1 MNQTKIKENTLT
13 RLYRFCKRFIPV
25 ENSFLD
31 QRRQHL
37 TVWYVLIL
45 VLGILSDLLEISGS
59 FDIFYKYTNSIM
71 LVLILLWVACYL
83 AKCTSILRT
92 VSLLSVTTQLFIAI
106 DAVYC
111 VVNPSVPH
119 TQMVILVNIL
129 ILTGNTMFSIATYQG
144 LMVLVNVVI
153 AIVAFFSCM
162 MFSANSDYEQY
173 VVMVLLVFTYIGIL
187 GLHIARISQRLQ
199 DENISIKQEDEEL
212 MHLLKLNKEQ
222 LKLYLQLAKKEY
234 SEDET
239 RLILSQFN
247 ERTQKYIIHNVT
259 KYINAEASTDECIEQ
274 AFPDLTPSERN
285 IAQLILRGCKLSSI
299 CMILNKTE
307 TNVSTQRANI
317 RRKLGLKS
325 TDSLYEALKTRMDG
339 NIYK

>member
-1 MNQTKIKENTLT
+1 M
-13 RLYRFCKRFIPV
+13 
-25 ENSFLD
+25 
-31 QRRQHL
+31 
-37 TVWYVLIL
+37 
-45 VLGILSDLLEISGS
+45 LL
-59 FDIFYKYTNSIM
+59 
-71 LVLILLWVACYL
+71 LILLWVACYL
-83 AKCTSILRT
+83 TKCTSILRT

-111 VVNPSVPH
+111 VVNPLVPH

-222 LKLYLQLAKKEY
+222 LKLYIQLAKKEY
-234 SEDET
+234 SENET

-339 NIYK
+339 KI

>member
-1 MNQTKIKENTLT
+1 
-13 RLYRFCKRFIPV
+13 
-25 ENSFLD
+25 
-31 QRRQHL
+31 
-37 TVWYVLIL
+37 
-45 VLGILSDLLEISGS
+45 
-59 FDIFYKYTNSIM
+59 M

-83 AKCTSILRT
+83 TKRTSILRT

-162 MFSANSDYEQY
+162 MFSANSDYKQY

-187 GLHIARISQRLQ
+187 GLHIARISQWLH
-199 DENISIKQEDEEL
+199 DENISIKQEEEEL

-222 LKLYLQLAKKEY
+222 LKLYIQLAKKEY

-325 TDSLYEALKTRMDG
+325 TDSLYEALKTRMGG
-339 NIYK
+339 NI

>member
-1 MNQTKIKENTLT
+1 MDQTKIKEKPLT
-13 RLYRFCKRFIPV
+13 TKLYGFCKHFIPV
-25 ENSFLD
+25 EKPFLD
-31 QRRQHL
+31 QRRQRL
-37 TVWYVLIL
+37 AMWYVLIL
-45 VLGILSDLLEISGS
+45 VLGILFDLLEISGS

-83 AKCTSILRT
+83 AKRTSIQRT

-111 VVNPSVPH
+111 AVNPSVPH

-129 ILTGNTMFSIATYQG
+129 ILTANTMFSIATYQG
-144 LMVLVNVVI
+144 LMVLVNVAI
-153 AIVAFFSCM
+153 AIVAFFSSM
-162 MFSANSDYEQY
+162 MFSANTDYEQY

-199 DENISIKQEDEEL
+199 DENTSIKQEEKEL
-212 MHLLKLNKEQ
+212 MHLLRLNKEQ
-222 LKLYLQLAKKEY
+222 LKLYIQLAKKEY

-247 ERTQKYIIHNVT
+247 EKTQKYIIDNVT
-259 KYINAEASTDECIEQ
+259 KYINAEASTDERIEQ
-274 AFPDLTPSERN
+274 AFPYLTPSERN

-307 TNVSTQRANI
+307 SNVNTQRANI
-317 RRKLGLKS
+317 RRKLGLNS
-325 TDSLYEALKTRMDG
+325 ADSLYEALKAGMKG
-339 NIYK
+339 KM

>member
-25 ENSFLD
+25 EKSFLD

-71 LVLILLWVACYL
+71 LLLTLLWVACYL

-111 VVNPSVPH
+111 GVNPLVPH

-222 LKLYLQLAKKEY
+222 LKLYIQLAKKEY

-325 TDSLYEALKTRMDG
+325 TDSLYEDLKTRMDG
-339 NIYK
+339 NI

>member
-25 ENSFLD
+25 EKSFLD

-71 LVLILLWVACYL
+71 LLLILLWVACYL
-83 AKCTSILRT
+83 TKCTSILRT

-222 LKLYLQLAKKEY
+222 LKLYIQLAKKEY

-247 ERTQKYIIHNVT
+247 ERTQKYIIHNMT

-339 NIYK
+339 NI

>member
-1 MNQTKIKENTLT
+1 
-13 RLYRFCKRFIPV
+13 
-25 ENSFLD
+25 
-31 QRRQHL
+31 
-37 TVWYVLIL
+37 
-45 VLGILSDLLEISGS
+45 
-59 FDIFYKYTNSIM
+59 
-71 LVLILLWVACYL
+71 
-83 AKCTSILRT
+83 
-92 VSLLSVTTQLFIAI
+92 
-106 DAVYC
+106 
-111 VVNPSVPH
+111 
-119 TQMVILVNIL
+119 MVILVNIL

-144 LMVLVNVVI
+144 LMVLVNVAI

-199 DENISIKQEDEEL
+199 DENTSIKQEEEEL

-222 LKLYLQLAKKEY
+222 LKLYIQLAKKEY

-339 NIYK
+339 NI

>member
-25 ENSFLD
+25 EKSFLD

-71 LVLILLWVACYL
+71 LLLILLWVACYL
-83 AKCTSILRT
+83 TKRTSILRT

-162 MFSANSDYEQY
+162 MFSANSDYKQY

-187 GLHIARISQRLQ
+187 GLHIARISQWLH
-199 DENISIKQEDEEL
+199 DENISIKQEEEEL

-222 LKLYLQLAKKEY
+222 LKLYIQLAKKEY

-339 NIYK
+339 NI